1 MRVHTTAAVVLA
13 AAGAAVFAED
23 KWTKHWNDRV
33 EAFRKENATLPA
45 NRLNAIFLGDSIT
58 EGFPLSRHFKG
69 KPVLT
74 RGIVADR
81 IAEPAGRGIA
91 GRLKESVFDCRPGI
105 VFLMIGVN
113 DLASSDKSPEALAKD
128 CGDLIAS
135 IRKGAP
141 KAKIVIQTCLPV
153 GKKYGRHAQVE
164 PRIVKYNQALAT
176 LATAAKIPVVDVHKL
191 YADAEGYLPDDLT
204 GDGLHL
210 KGDAYGKWAEALKAH
225 LP

>member
-1 MRVHTTAAVVLA
+1 MRFHTTAAVVLA

-23 KWTKHWNDRV
+23 KWTKYWNDRV
-33 EAFRKENATLPA
+33 ETFRKENATLPA
-45 NRLNAIFLGDSIT
+45 DRLNAIFLGDSIT

-69 KPVLT
+69 KPVPN

-81 IAEPAGRGIA
+81 ISEPAGHGIA

-105 VFLMIGVN
+105 IFLMIGVN
-113 DLASSDKSPEALAKD
+113 DLASSGKSPEALAKD

-141 KAKIVIQTCLPV
+141 KARIVIQTCLPV
-153 GKKYGRHAQVE
+153 GNKYGRHAQVE
-164 PRIVKYNQALAT
+164 PRVVKYNEALTALAK
-176 LATAAKIPVVDVHKL
+176 AAKIPVVDLHKI
-191 YADAEGYLPDDLT
+191 YAGPDGLLPDEIT

-210 KGDAYGKWAEALKAH
+210 KGDAYGKWADALKPF